1 MQTIDY
7 THARPAMP
15 ATDPEAQQ
23 TSALLAACGDVADE
37 RVLIVGPDGPD
48 TMCALIRRGA
58 RQVTALRHADRP
70 EAASAD
76 LVVAPHLG
84 SVADAEAVLTFTR
97 RALAPFGR
105 VVLVMPTEKADALAR
120 RVARM
125 LPNHA
130 LSLVRARRVGAWTL
144 VAAERAF
151 SAIPG
156 HA

>member
-1 MQTIDY
+1 MQTVLLS
-7 THARPAMP
+7 HPAEP
-15 ATDPEAQQ
+15 APEPPR
-23 TSALLAACGDVADE
+23 SRALLAACGDVSDE
-37 RVLIVGPDGPD
+37 RVLILGPDSLD

-70 EAASAD
+70 EAARAD
-76 LVVAPHLG
+76 LVVVPHV
-84 SVADAEAVLTFTR
+84 STADEAAGLLAFAR

-105 VVLVMPTEKADALAR
+105 VVLMLPTEAGEHLAR

-144 VAAERAF
+144 ISAERPF
-151 SAIPG
+151 STPAG